1 MSTTFRRLA
10 YVIIKPRINDK
21 KFRNTEKKNR
31 KWNVLLNKESCANGI
46 SLRVV
51 TRIALLD

>member
-21 KFRNTEKKNR
+21 KISKYRKKNR